1 MDSNSSTVEKI
12 IEDMRADLNWQKEE
26 ARALDVS
33 LAKSGHSR
41 TSSNAFHDMLSLI
54 LSETGRITKDVDNAA
69 LVIEKDK
76 SPFRSLLGM
85 KADVPFNRIRDEI
98 TANNMALMVFLRYH
112 HGGLLSRNKKPI
124 LTEPVGPKSE
134 RLSRLISEEAS
145 ESQSAEPRNPQ
156 SNGGDRNLHRNGGGR
171 NPEGI
176 GSGTI
181 SPPQRMPPEV
191 ITELTAYLESR
202 KLSQLEE

>member
-112 HGGLLSRNKKPI
+112 HGGLLSR
-124 LTEPVGPKSE
+124 
-134 RLSRLISEEAS
+134 LISEEAS